1 MLELLSAMGQVSR
14 IITAFEAQGPEK
26 IEINI
31 LVNYDYYIIAISK
44 IDLWSRYL
52 NRNSDG

>member
-14 IITAFEAQGPEK
+14 IITAFEAQGPEE